1 MKKILI
7 VGGAG
12 YIGTRLSNYLL
23 NECYHNGSEKY
34 QVTVLDNF
42 WFGDFLDEKVIKIKK
57 NLWDITLDDLN
68 GIDVVLF
75 LAGLSNDPMAMFRP
89 DLNFIEN
96 SSAPVYLGFL
106 AKQAG
111 VKRFI
116 CASSCS
122 VYGYTKNKTLNEN
135 SLVKPSYAYGISK
148 LQCEQGVI
156 TLEDEN
162 FRPILFRKG
171 TVGGWSPKMRYDLV
185 VNTMLKSAITT
196 GKIIVNNSKLWR
208 PLIDIRDVIQG
219 YEKAINADLDITGIF
234 NLSGVNLTIGDLG
247 KQIYDTLTNKGF
259 EIELIINDNPDVRNY
274 KVSTFKIE
282 DELGFKAKYN
292 PIDSL
297 NEILSNIDVSNYDFT
312 KDIYYNIN
320 IFKQV
325 LANENFNNRGLG
337 TTG

>member
-12 YIGTRLSNYLL
+12 YIGTRLSNFL
-23 NECYHNGSEKY
+23 SEKGY
-34 QVTVLDNF
+34 NISVVDNF
-42 WFGDFLDEKVIKIKK
+42 WFGDYLNKNISKIKK
-57 NLWDITLDDLN
+57 SLWDIKPEELEGMDA
-68 GIDVVLF
+68 VLF

-96 SSAPVYLGFL
+96 SSAPVYLGFI

-135 SLVKPSYAYGISK
+135 SLIKPSYAYGISK
-148 LQCEQGVI
+148 LQCEQGI
-156 TLEDEN
+156 TTLEDDN

-185 VNTMLKSAITT
+185 VNTMLKSALTSGQIL
-196 GKIIVNNSKLWR
+196 VNNPKLWR

-219 YEKAINADLDITGIF
+219 YEKAIEADLDITGVF
-234 NLSGVNLTIGDLG
+234 NLSGVNLTIGELG
-247 KQIYDTLTNKGF
+247 KQIHTSLINRGF
-259 EIELIINDNPDVRNY
+259 DVKLVMNNNPDVRNY
-274 KVSTFKIE
+274 KVSTSKIE
-282 DELGFKAKYN
+282 DELGYKAQYN
-292 PIDSL
+292 PLDSL
-297 NEILSNIDVSNYDFT
+297 NEILSNIDPLTYDFNNE
-312 KDIYYNIN
+312 IYYNIN
-320 IFKQV
+320 VFKKI
-325 LANENFNNRGLG
+325 LANEDTNHRGIG
-337 TTG
+337 ITR

>member
-12 YIGTRLSNYLL
+12 YVGTRLSNYL
-23 NECYHNGSEKY
+23 SEKGY
-34 QVTVLDNF
+34 NISVVDNF
-42 WFGDFLDEKVIKIKK
+42 WFGDFLNDNITKTKK
-57 NLWDITLDDLN
+57 SLWDIKPEELEGLDA
-68 GIDVVLF
+68 VLF

-96 SSAPVYLGFL
+96 SSAPVYLGFI

-148 LQCEQGVI
+148 LQCEQGI
-156 TLEDEN
+156 TTLEDDN

-185 VNTMLKSAITT
+185 VNTMLKSALTT
-196 GKIIVNNSKLWR
+196 GQIIVNNPKLWR
-208 PLIDIRDVIQG
+208 PLVDIRDVIQG
-219 YEKAINADLDITGIF
+219 YEKAIEADLDITGIF
-234 NLSGVNLTIGDLG
+234 NLSGINLTIGDLG
-247 KQIYDTLTNKGF
+247 QKLCDKLNTLGINTK
-259 EIELIINDNPDVRNY
+259 LIINNNPDVRNY
-274 KVSTFKIE
+274 KVSTNKIE
-282 DELGFKAKYN
+282 DELGYKAQYT

-297 NEILSNIDVSNYDFT
+297 TEILDNIDISNYDFN
-312 KDIYYNIN
+312 KDIYHNIN
-320 IFKQV
+320 IFKKI
-325 LANENFNNRGLG
+325 LSK
-337 TTG
+337 

>member
-1 MKKILI
+1 MKKVLL

-12 YIGTRLSNYLL
+12 YIGTRLSNTLV
-23 NECYHNGSEKY
+23 EKGY
-34 QVTVLDNF
+34 NVTVVDNF
-42 WFGDFLDEKVIKIKK
+42 WFGDFIDKRVTKVKK
-57 NLWDITLDDLN
+57 SLWDITVDELKPFDA
-68 GIDVVLF
+68 VLF

-96 SSAPVYLGFL
+96 SSAPVYLAFI

-111 VKRFI
+111 VKRFV

-135 SLVKPSYAYGISK
+135 SPIKPSYAYGISK
-148 LQCEQGVI
+148 LQCEQGLT
-156 TLEDEN
+156 TLEDDN

-185 VNTMLKSAITT
+185 VNTMLKSVFTT
-196 GKIIVNNSKLWR
+196 GKIVVNNPKLWR
-208 PLIDIRDVIQG
+208 PLVDIRDVIQG
-219 YEKAINADLDITGIF
+219 YELAIEADLGVTGVF

-247 KQIYDTLTNKGF
+247 KQIHSALVNKGYDV
-259 EIELIINDNPDVRNY
+259 ELVVNNNPDVRNY
-274 KVSTFKIE
+274 KVSTSKIE
-282 DELGFKAKYN
+282 DELGYKAQYN
-292 PIDSL
+292 PLDSL
-297 NEILSNIDVSNYDFT
+297 NEVLNNIDPLTYDFS

-325 LANENFNNRGLG
+325 LANENTNNRGFG
-337 TTG
+337 TAG

>member
-1 MKKILI
+1 MKKLLL

-12 YIGTRLSNYLL
+12 YIGTRLSNYL
-23 NECYHNGSEKY
+23 SEKNY
-34 QVTVLDNF
+34 DITVVDNF
-42 WFGDFLDEKVIKIKK
+42 WFGDFISDKVNKIKK
-57 NLWDITLDDLN
+57 NLWDLTSNDLK
-68 GIDVVLF
+68 GFDAVLF

-96 SSAPVYLGFL
+96 SSAPVYLAFI

-116 CASSCS
+116 GASSCS

-135 SLVKPSYAYGISK
+135 SVVKPTYAYGISK
-148 LQCEQGVI
+148 LQFEQGLM

-185 VNTMLKSAITT
+185 VNTMFKSALTT
-196 GKIIVNNSKLWR
+196 GKITVNNSKLWR

-219 YEKAINADLDITGIF
+219 YEKAIEADLDITGVY

-247 KQIYDTLTNKGF
+247 KLLHQRLTHYGYDIKLDILN
-259 EIELIINDNPDVRNY
+259 NPDVRNY
-274 KVSTFKIE
+274 KVSTSKIE
-282 DELGFKAKYN
+282 DELGFKANYT
-292 PIDSL
+292 PVDSL
-297 NEILSNIDVSNYDFT
+297 DEIINSIDVNNYDFN

-325 LANENFNNRGLG
+325 LNNENTDNRGFG
-337 TTG
+337 TTR

>member
-1 MKKILI
+1 MKKLLL

-12 YIGTRLSNYLL
+12 YIGTRLSNYL
-23 NECYHNGSEKY
+23 SEKNY
-34 QVTVLDNF
+34 DITVVDNF
-42 WFGDFLDEKVIKIKK
+42 WFGDFISDKVNKIKK
-57 NLWDITLDDLN
+57 NLWDLTSNDLE
-68 GIDVVLF
+68 GFDAVLF

-96 SSAPVYLGFL
+96 SSAPVYLAFI

-116 CASSCS
+116 GASSCS

-135 SLVKPSYAYGISK
+135 SVVKPTYAYGISK
-148 LQCEQGVI
+148 LQFEQGLM

-185 VNTMLKSAITT
+185 VNTMFKSALTT
-196 GKIIVNNSKLWR
+196 GKITVNNSKLWR

-219 YEKAINADLDITGIF
+219 YEKAIEADLDITGVY
-234 NLSGVNLTIGDLG
+234 NLSGINLTIGDLG
-247 KQIYDTLTNKGF
+247 KLLHQRLTHYGYDIKLDILN
-259 EIELIINDNPDVRNY
+259 NPDVRNY
-274 KVSTFKIE
+274 KVSTSKIE
-282 DELGFKAKYN
+282 DELGFKANYT
-292 PIDSL
+292 PVDSL
-297 NEILSNIDVSNYDFT
+297 DEIINSIDVNNYDFN

-325 LANENFNNRGLG
+325 LNNENTDNRGFG
-337 TTG
+337 TTR

>member
-12 YIGTRLSNYLL
+12 YVGTRLSNHL
-23 NECYHNGSEKY
+23 SEKGY
-34 QVTVLDNF
+34 NISVIDNF
-42 WFGDFLDEKVIKIKK
+42 WFGDFLNDNITKIKK
-57 NLWDITLDDLN
+57 SLWEIKPEELEGLDA
-68 GIDVVLF
+68 VLF

-96 SSAPVYLGFL
+96 SSAPVYLGFI

-148 LQCEQGVI
+148 LQCEQGI
-156 TLEDEN
+156 TTLEDNN

-185 VNTMLKSAITT
+185 VNTMLKSALTT
-196 GKIIVNNSKLWR
+196 GQIIVNNPKLWR
-208 PLIDIRDVIQG
+208 PLVDIRDVIQG
-219 YEKAINADLDITGIF
+219 YEKAIEADLDVTGIF

-247 KQIYDTLTNKGF
+247 QKLCDELNILGINTKLT
-259 EIELIINDNPDVRNY
+259 INNNPDVRNY
-274 KVSTFKIE
+274 KVSTNKIE
-282 DELGFKAKYN
+282 DELGYKAEYT

-297 NEILSNIDVSNYDFT
+297 TEILDNIDISNYDFN
-312 KDIYYNIN
+312 KDIYHNIN
-320 IFKQV
+320 IFKQI
-325 LANENFNNRGLG
+325 LSK
-337 TTG
+337 

>member
-1 MKKILI
+1 MKKLLL

-12 YIGTRLSNYLL
+12 YIGTRLSNHLSNNY
-23 NECYHNGSEKY
+23 N
-34 QVTVLDNF
+34 VTVVDNF
-42 WFGDFLDEKVIKIKK
+42 WFGDFLNEKINKIKK
-57 NLWDITLDDLN
+57 NLWDLKIEDLKN
-68 GIDVVLF
+68 FDAVLF

-135 SLVKPSYAYGISK
+135 SIVKPSYAYGISK
-148 LQCEQGVI
+148 LQCEQGLT

-185 VNTMLKSAITT
+185 VNTMIKSALTT
-196 GKIIVNNSKLWR
+196 GKIIVNNPKLWR

-219 YEKAINADLDITGIF
+219 YEKAIEADLDITGIY
-234 NLSGVNLTIGDLG
+234 NLSGVNSTIGELG
-247 KQIYDTLTNKGF
+247 KNIHNKLIQNGF
-259 EIELIINDNPDVRNY
+259 DIELIINDIPDVRNY
-274 KVSTFKIE
+274 KVSTTKIE
-282 DELGFKAKYN
+282 DELGYKAQYA
-292 PIDSL
+292 PLDSID
-297 NEILSNIDVSNYDFT
+297 EILSNLDVNTYNFNQ
-312 KDIYYNIN
+312 DIFYNIN
-320 IFKQV
+320 IFKQI
-325 LANENFNNRGLG
+325 LINENSNNRGLG
-337 TTG
+337 SIGK

>member
-12 YIGTRLSNYLL
+12 YVGTRLSNYL
-23 NECYHNGSEKY
+23 SEKGY
-34 QVTVLDNF
+34 NISVVDNF
-42 WFGDFLDEKVIKIKK
+42 WFGDFLNDNITKIKK
-57 NLWDITLDDLN
+57 SLWEIKPEELEGLDA
-68 GIDVVLF
+68 VLF

-96 SSAPVYLGFL
+96 SSAPVYLGFI

-148 LQCEQGVI
+148 LQCEQGI
-156 TLEDEN
+156 TTLEDDN

-185 VNTMLKSAITT
+185 VNTMLKSALTT
-196 GKIIVNNSKLWR
+196 GQIIVNNPKLWR
-208 PLIDIRDVIQG
+208 PLVDIRDVIQG
-219 YEKAINADLDITGIF
+219 YEKAIEADLDVTGIF

-247 KQIYDTLTNKGF
+247 QKLCDELNVLGINTKLT
-259 EIELIINDNPDVRNY
+259 INNNPDVRNY
-274 KVSTFKIE
+274 KVSTNKIE
-282 DELGFKAKYN
+282 DELGYKAQYT

-297 NEILSNIDVSNYDFT
+297 TEILDNIDISNYDFN
-312 KDIYYNIN
+312 KDIYHNIN
-320 IFKQV
+320 IFKQI
-325 LANENFNNRGLG
+325 LSK
-337 TTG
+337 

>member
-1 MKKILI
+1 MKKLLL

-12 YIGTRLSNYLL
+12 YIGTRFSIYLADKGY
-23 NECYHNGSEKY
+23 N
-34 QVTVLDNF
+34 VTVVDNF
-42 WFGDFLDEKVIKIKK
+42 WFGDFISDKVTKIKK
-57 NLWDITLDDLN
+57 NLWDLKVEDLI
-68 GIDVVLF
+68 GFDAVLF

-116 CASSCS
+116 GASSCS

-148 LQCEQGVI
+148 LQCEQGI
-156 TLEDEN
+156 TTLEDNN

-171 TVGGWSPKMRYDLV
+171 TVGGWSQKMRYDLV
-185 VNTMLKSAITT
+185 INTMLKNALTI
-196 GKIIVNNSKLWR
+196 GKITVHNPKLWR

-219 YEKAINADLDITGIF
+219 YEIAIEADLDITGIF
-234 NLSGVNLTIGDLG
+234 NLSGGNYTIGELG
-247 KQIYDTLTNKGF
+247 KIIHAELVDRGHKVEL
-259 EIELIINDNPDVRNY
+259 EILQNPDVRNY
-274 KVSTFKIE
+274 KVSTDKIE
-282 DELGFKAKYN
+282 DELGFKARYS
-292 PIDSL
+292 PLDSL
-297 NEILSNIDVSNYDFT
+297 KEILSNIDVNNYDFS

-320 IFKQV
+320 IFKNI
-325 LANENFNNRGLG
+325 LLNENSNNRGLG
-337 TTG
+337 TTR

>member
-1 MKKILI
+1 MKKLLL

-12 YIGTRLSNYLL
+12 YIGTRLSNYL
-23 NECYHNGSEKY
+23 SEKNY
-34 QVTVLDNF
+34 DITVVDNF
-42 WFGDFLDEKVIKIKK
+42 WFGDFIDDKVNKIKK
-57 NLWDITLDDLN
+57 NLWDLTSNDLE
-68 GIDVVLF
+68 GFDAVLF

-96 SSAPVYLGFL
+96 SSAPVYLAFI

-116 CASSCS
+116 GASSCS

-135 SLVKPSYAYGISK
+135 SVVKPTYAYGISK
-148 LQCEQGVI
+148 LQFEQGLI

-185 VNTMLKSAITT
+185 VNTMFKSALTT
-196 GKIIVNNSKLWR
+196 GKITVNNSKLWR

-219 YEKAINADLDITGIF
+219 YEKAIEADLDITGVY

-247 KQIYDTLTNKGF
+247 KLLHQRLTHYGYDIKLDILN
-259 EIELIINDNPDVRNY
+259 NPDVRNY
-274 KVSTFKIE
+274 KVSTSKIE
-282 DELGFKAKYN
+282 DELGFKANYT
-292 PIDSL
+292 PVDSL
-297 NEILSNIDVSNYDFT
+297 NEIINSIDVSNYDFN

-325 LANENFNNRGLG
+325 LSNENTDNRGFG
-337 TTG
+337 TTR

>member
-1 MKKILI
+1 MKKVLL

-12 YIGTRLSNYLL
+12 YIGTRLSNTLV
-23 NECYHNGSEKY
+23 EKGY
-34 QVTVLDNF
+34 NVTVVDNF
-42 WFGDFLDEKVIKIKK
+42 WFGDFIDERVTKVKK
-57 NLWDITLDDLN
+57 SLWDITVDELKPFDA
-68 GIDVVLF
+68 VLF

-96 SSAPVYLGFL
+96 SSAPVYLAFI

-111 VKRFI
+111 VKRFV

-135 SLVKPSYAYGISK
+135 SPIKPSYAYGISK
-148 LQCEQGVI
+148 LQCEQGLT
-156 TLEDEN
+156 TLEDDN

-185 VNTMLKSAITT
+185 VNTMLKSAFTT
-196 GKIIVNNSKLWR
+196 GKIIVNNPKLWR
-208 PLIDIRDVIQG
+208 PLVDIRDVIQG
-219 YEKAINADLDITGIF
+219 YELAIEADLGVTGVF

-247 KQIYDTLTNKGF
+247 KQIHSALVDRGYN
-259 EIELIINDNPDVRNY
+259 IELVINNNPDVRNY
-274 KVSTFKIE
+274 KVSTSKIE
-282 DELGFKAKYN
+282 DELGYKAQYN
-292 PIDSL
+292 PLDSL
-297 NEILSNIDVSNYDFT
+297 NEVLSNIDPLTYDFS

-325 LANENFNNRGLG
+325 LSNENTNNRGFG
-337 TTG
+337 TAG